1 MANEKVSINV
11 TWVSLLVSVLA
22 LFTGI
27 ASATWWISGVRAE
40 QVLSAWEKANL
51 EKVEQSLKDP
61 NVPLSVALYISQHTV
76 TKEDWKEF
84 KSEIDG
90 RLTSIQEMLRVIR
103 EDYAD
108 KHTATKKSGG

>member
-11 TWVSLLVSVLA
+11 TWVSLLVSVLT

-27 ASATWWISGVRAE
+27 ASATWWISGVRSE
-40 QVLSAWEKANL
+40 QVLSAWEKTNA
-51 EKVEQSLKDP
+51 EKIEQSLKDP

-84 KSEIDG
+84 KSDIDD
-90 RLTSIQEMLRVIR
+90 RLASIQEMLRVIGA
-103 EDYAD
+103 DYAN
-108 KHTATKKSGG
+108 KHTPTKKSGG